1 MTATKS
7 ISADQKNMRFEGE
20 EQYRNRPLP
29 TRTHWARNL
38 EKWLG
43 MPLNIVEWLGS
54 YAIVRPM
61 NWALRRLDGL
71 SYKLEGTRLRSILQH
86 VIFPATL
93 LFSLIFGFYLA
104 ENEVTFDSILTLAL
118 VPVIIGLY
126 VAPLERLMPYSR
138 NWLEGGND
146 TSVDLMMFVSGAFWN
161 GFAKYL
167 MQVLFIV
174 SLVEVLEPYG
184 HGLWPSEIP
193 AVAQVFLF
201 ILVKDF
207 FRYWLHR
214 ALHEVP
220 FLWRFHA
227 AHHSVKRLYWLNGI
241 RSHPIEVVGQA
252 ILFAVPYALLQPPT
266 EIIMVAI
273 LMQLSIGI
281 FQHSNIDLKLRFW
294 EYIFSIGDNHRYHHY
309 PNKEV
314 GDSNYG
320 GEFIVWDI
328 LFGTFHNP
336 KDERPHDRIGIGTAP
351 NYPMTM
357 AGLLLA
363 PFLPDQ
369 KVFGEEADE
378 PSSNGSHG
386 QISLSE
392 PEQTKI

>member
-1 MTATKS
+1 MQRSEFAEELSKEKRYQNRSLPPRARTA
-7 ISADQKNMRFEGE
+7 R
-20 EQYRNRPLP
+20 L
-29 TRTHWARNL
+29 L
-38 EKWLG
+38 EKWVG
-43 MPLNIVEWLGS
+43 MPLNIVEAFGS
-54 YAIVRPM
+54 YVIVRPM
-61 NWALRRLDGL
+61 NWALRHFDGL
-71 SYKLEGTRLRSILQH
+71 SYKLEGTLLRRVLQH

-93 LFSLIFGFYLA
+93 LFSLVFGFYLA
-104 ENEVTFDSILTLAL
+104 GNKVTFDSILTLAL
-118 VPVIIGLY
+118 VPVVIGLY
-126 VAPLERLMPYSR
+126 VAPLERLMPFSR

-174 SLVEVLEPYG
+174 SLVEILEPLG
-184 HGLWPSEIP
+184 HGLWPSYLP
-193 AVAQVFLF
+193 GVVQVFLF

-214 ALHEVP
+214 AMHEVP

-241 RSHPIEVVGQA
+241 RSHPIEVAGQA
-252 ILFAVPYALLQPPT
+252 ILFAIPYALLQPSA
-266 EIIMVAI
+266 EIIMVSI

-281 FQHSNIDLKLRFW
+281 FQHSNIDLKLGFW

-328 LFGTFHNP
+328 LFGTFH
-336 KDERPHDRIGIGTAP
+336 KVKGERPHDQIGIGTAP

-357 AGLLLA
+357 AGLLIA

-369 KVFGEEADE
+369 KVFGSRTSETTDSR
-378 PSSNGSHG
+378 PNNGSTMATLK
-386 QISLSE
+386 SSVRE
-392 PEQTKI
+392 

>member
-1 MTATKS
+1 MSITETMTESHATNDEHHMRYQNRSLRSQSRMGWMFEKS
-7 ISADQKNMRFEGE
+7 VGI
-20 EQYRNRPLP
+20 
-29 TRTHWARNL
+29 
-38 EKWLG
+38 
-43 MPLNIVEWLGS
+43 PLNAIEAVGS
-54 YAIVRPM
+54 YLIVRPM
-61 NWALRRLDGL
+61 NWALRHLDGL
-71 SYKLEGTRLRSILQH
+71 SYKLEGTRLRTILQH
-86 VIFPATL
+86 VIFPATI
-93 LFSLIFGFYLA
+93 LFSLMFGFQLA
-104 ENEVTFDSILTLAL
+104 RNEVTFDSLLTLAL
-118 VPVIIGLY
+118 VPVVIGLFI
-126 VAPLERLMPYSR
+126 APLERLMPFSR

-146 TSVDLMMFVSGAFWN
+146 TSVDLMMFISGAFWN

-167 MQVLFIV
+167 IQVLFLV
-174 SLVEVLEPYG
+174 GVVEVLEGYG
-184 HGLWPSEIP
+184 HGLWPSDLP
-193 AVAQVFLF
+193 AVVQVFLF

-241 RSHPIEVVGQA
+241 RSHPVEVVGQA
-252 ILFAVPYALLQPPT
+252 ILFAFPYALLQPPT
-266 EIIMVAI
+266 EIIMMAI

-309 PNKEV
+309 PDKGV

-320 GEFIVWDI
+320 GEFIVFDI

-336 KDERPHDRIGIGTAP
+336 KDERPHDNIGIGTAP

-357 AGLLLA
+357 AGLYIA

-369 KVFGEEADE
+369 KVFGPGEDDGLNVEVAE
-378 PSSNGSHG
+378 K
-386 QISLSE
+386 I
-392 PEQTKI
+392 EQGEVPTSG